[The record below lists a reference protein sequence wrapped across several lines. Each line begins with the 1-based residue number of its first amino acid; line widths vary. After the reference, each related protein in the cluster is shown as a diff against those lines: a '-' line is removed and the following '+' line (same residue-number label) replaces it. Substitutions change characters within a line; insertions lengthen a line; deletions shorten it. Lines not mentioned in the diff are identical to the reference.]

1 MTVLPILALP
11 APFGLL
17 PLLPVA
23 EFQPVRLAPAPVIC
37 LDHIEA
43 IAPLISAW
51 ISGAEGHPLEIMAD
65 QAEAQLS
72 DAARAVV
79 LSSRSESRLL

>member
-23 EFQPVRLAPAPVIC
+23 EFEPVRLAPAPVIC
-37 LDHIEA
+37 LDDIEA
-43 IAPLISAW
+43 FAPLISAW
-51 ISGAEGHPLEIMAD
+51 ISGAAGQPFEIMAD
-65 QAEAQLS
+65 QTEATLS
-72 DAARAVV
+72 DAARMVV